1 MRAKKTFKNL
11 IFNLLQQVVA
21 IITNFIV
28 PPLIIGK
35 FGSAVNGLV
44 STIKQIMQHA
54 QLTGAGISNV
64 STYALYKPLAE
75 NDYKKISGIYNATN
89 KMFIKAGNYF
99 SLILLV
105 VAIVCPFFVQEELS
119 YLTVALLVLIIG
131 INGLSELY
139 IIGKYQALL
148 DADQKNF
155 MIAIAQ
161 MVGNIC
167 NIIMTVVLIK
177 LNQPIVV
184 VQLGAAIV
192 YVMRVTILTLYI
204 KKNYSYI
211 NKKEK
216 PLMESLS
223 QKNDA
228 VIHSVTALIINSS
241 STIIIFL
248 FCGPAVA
255 SIYSVY
261 ALVFS
266 GLNTIC
272 SIVSNAI
279 YASFGEVIA
288 KKDTNTL
295 LNAYN
300 IYEWIYLVS
309 IGIIF
314 SVTYLLIIPFIE
326 VYTRNVAD
334 INYILPGLGI
344 LFVIIG
350 IINNIKIPARGLV
363 NASGHFKQTRN
374 RSLIEMILNIVG
386 QVICVPI
393 FGIYGALIGALP
405 SYIYRTID
413 FVIYT
418 NKNILHINNKRSTL
432 RIFINILVGIMAILI
447 AKIIPIYNK
456 GYVELVLSATYIT
469 VFVGAMYLIVNYI
482 LEKDTFKETVKV
494 LKNVLI
500 KQKQQMEE

>member
-1 MRAKKTFKNL
+1 MRAKKTLKNL
-11 IFNLLQQVVA
+11 IFNLLQQMVA

-35 FGSAVNGLV
+35 FGSSINGLV

-64 STYALYKPLAE
+64 STYALYEPLAKE
-75 NDYKKISGIYNATN
+75 NHKKISGIYNATN
-89 KMFIKAGNYF
+89 KMFIKAGNCF
-99 SLILLV
+99 SIILLI
-105 VAIVCPFFVQEELS
+105 VAIVCPFFVQEEIP
-119 YLTVALLVLIIG
+119 YLTVSLLVLIIG

-139 IIGKYQALL
+139 VIGKYQALL

-155 MIAIAQ
+155 MIAVAQ

-167 NIIMTVVLIK
+167 NIIMTVILIK

-184 VQLGAAIV
+184 VQLGAAII

-204 KKNYSYI
+204 KKYYSYI
-211 NKKEK
+211 DRKEK
-216 PLMESLS
+216 PLMESLN
-223 QKNDA
+223 QRNDA
-228 VIHSVTALIINSS
+228 IIHSITALVVNSS

-288 KKDTNTL
+288 KKDTKTL

-300 IYEWIYLVS
+300 IYEWIYLVT
-309 IGIIF
+309 IGIIYA
-314 SVTYLLIIPFIE
+314 VTYLLITPFIE
-326 VYTRNVAD
+326 VYTRSVAD
-334 INYILPGLGI
+334 INYILPGLGL
-344 LFVIIG
+344 LFVLIG
-350 IINNIKIPARGLV
+350 IINNIKIPARSLV

-374 RSLIEMILNIVG
+374 RSLIEMILNVVG

-405 SYIYRTID
+405 SNIYRTID
-413 FVIYT
+413 FILYT
-418 NKNILHINNKRSTL
+418 NKNILHIDNKTSII
-432 RIFINILVGIMAILI
+432 RIVVNILIGIITILI
-447 AKIIPIYNK
+447 AKFMPIYNNN
-456 GYVELVLSATYIT
+456 YIELILSATYIT
-469 VFVGAMYLIVNYI
+469 TFVGVAYLLINYI
-482 LEKDTFKETVKV
+482 LEKNAFKETIKI
-494 LKNVLI
+494 LSNILI
-500 KQKQQMEE
+500 KPKK